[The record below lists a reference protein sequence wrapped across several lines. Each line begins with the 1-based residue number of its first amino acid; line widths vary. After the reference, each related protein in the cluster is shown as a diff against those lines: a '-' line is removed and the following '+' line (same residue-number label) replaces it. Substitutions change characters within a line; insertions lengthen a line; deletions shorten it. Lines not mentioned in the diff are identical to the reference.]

1 MKITLNGETHDI
13 ADALTL
19 EQLLEANAFG
29 GKRVAV
35 EVNRQ
40 IIPRSLYGERVI
52 KSGDRVE
59 IVHAIGGG

>member
-1 MKITLNGETHDI
+1 MKITLNGEVHDI

-19 EQLLEANAFG
+19 EQLLEANDFG

-35 EVNRQ
+35 EINRQ
-40 IIPRSLYGERVI
+40 IIPRSLHGEQVI
-52 KSGDRVE
+52 KVGDRVE

>member
-1 MKITLNGETHDI
+1 MKITLNGDCHDV
-13 ADALTL
+13 ADTLTL
-19 EQLLEANAFG
+19 EMLLQANGFG

-40 IIPRSLYGERVI
+40 IIPRSMYSEHAIRT
-52 KSGDRVE
+52 GDRIE

>member
-1 MKITLNGETHDI
+1 MKITLNGEIHDV

-19 EQLLEANAFG
+19 EQLLEANSFG

-35 EVNRQ
+35 EINRQ
-40 IIPRSLYGERVI
+40 IIPRSLHGEHLI
-52 KSGDRVE
+52 KRNDYIE